1 MTISTM
7 LLVLVIAAT
16 PAPSDGTAIGIQI
29 EMPGGDGFV
38 FEISTPP
45 EPVVID
51 FDMAIAE
58 ATIAVVHGQAAADGW
73 AEAQQPDAADDG
85 RSFFTML
92 YQDTYDP
99 AALTYIAA
107 SVFEM
112 YTASDLRNQCEAS
125 EVITCS
131 DPWPS
136 TVQMDAM
143 LTAGVYAGVI
153 GLQRLAKTQW
163 DVDLDEGW
171 KSLLIWGGI
180 AAGRALVA
188 ASNMSDANALREFGR

>member
-7 LLVLVIAAT
+7 LLAAMLAAA
-16 PAPSDGTAIGIQI
+16 PLPSDGTVVAFEM
-29 EMPGGDGFV
+29 EMPSRPA
-38 FEISTPP
+38 FEFTMPA
-45 EPVVID
+45 EPVSID
-51 FDMAIAE
+51 FDAAIAE
-58 ATIAVVHGQAAADGW
+58 AVQAAANGW
-73 AEAQQPDAADDG
+73 QQRDPNTGQFVAAEPERG
-85 RSFFTML
+85 YFKML

-99 AALTYIAA
+99 AVLTFIAA
-107 SVFEM
+107 SAFEM
-112 YTASDLRNQCEAS
+112 YTAYDLRNQCAAS
-125 EVITCS
+125 AVVSCS

-136 TVQMDAM
+136 SVQMDAM